1 MGFSVSGSAAIVF
14 IAAFVSV
21 GILYTAAYNGYEEVT
36 VAEDDQADRLLQQRN
51 TDVAIV
57 GTAYNTSTDNFTVEI
72 MNEGST
78 TLSVSETDVVLDGA
92 YQPAWASYNVSG
104 STTTDVWAP
113 GESLNV
119 TISTGT
125 DTEPSRVKVVTG
137 TGVSVT
143 EAV

>member
-21 GILYTAAYNGYEEVT
+21 GILYSAAYNGYEEVT
-36 VAEDDQADRLLQQRN
+36 VAEDGQADRLLQQRN
-51 TDVAIV
+51 TDVSIV
-57 GTAYNTSTDNFTVEI
+57 GTSYNATETNFTVQI
-72 MNEGST
+72 MNDGSA

-92 YQPAWASYNVSG
+92 YQPTWESYNVSG

-113 GESLNV
+113 GETLNV
-119 TISTGT
+119 TVSSDSDPT
-125 DTEPSRVKVVTG
+125 RVKVVTG

-143 EAV
+143 EVR

>member
-36 VAEDDQADRLLQQRN
+36 VAEDGQADRLLQQRN
-51 TDVAIV
+51 TDVSIV
-57 GTAYNTSTDNFTVEI
+57 GTAYNASETNFTVEI
-72 MNEGST
+72 MNEGSA

-92 YQPAWASYNVSG
+92 YQPTWGSYNVSG

-119 TISTGT
+119 TIST
-125 DTEPSRVKVVTG
+125 DTNPSRVKVVTG
-137 TGVSVT
+137 SGVSAT
-143 EAV
+143 EVR

>member
-36 VAEDDQADRLLQQRN
+36 VAEDGQADRLLHQRN
-51 TDVAIV
+51 TDVSIV
-57 GTAYNTSTDNFTVEI
+57 RTAYNSTESNFTVEI
-72 MNEGST
+72 VNEGSA
-78 TLSVSETDVVLDGA
+78 TLSVNETDVVLDGA
-92 YQPAWASYNVSG
+92 YQPTWESYNVSG

-119 TISTGT
+119 TISTST
-125 DTEPSRVKVVTG
+125 DPSRVKVVTE

-143 EAV
+143 EVR

>member
-21 GILYTAAYNGYEEVT
+21 GILYSAAYNGYEEVT
-36 VAEDDQADRLLQQRN
+36 VAEDGQADRLLQQRN
-51 TDVAIV
+51 TDVSIV
-57 GTAYNTSTDNFTVEI
+57 GTSYNSTEENFTVQI
-72 MNEGST
+72 MNDGST

-92 YQPAWASYNVSG
+92 YQSSWESYNVSG

-113 GESLNV
+113 GETLNV
-119 TISTGT
+119 TVNSTSAPG
-125 DTEPSRVKVVTG
+125 RVKVVTG

-143 EAV
+143 SEVT

>member
-21 GILYTAAYNGYEEVT
+21 GILYSAAYNGYEEVT
-36 VAEDDQADRLLQQRN
+36 VAEDGQADRLLQQRN
-51 TDVAIV
+51 TDVSIV
-57 GTAYNTSTDNFTVEI
+57 GTSYNSTETNFTVEI
-72 MNEGST
+72 MNEGSA

-92 YQPAWASYNVSG
+92 YEPTWESYNVSG

-119 TISTGT
+119 TINTSTNPG
-125 DTEPSRVKVVTG
+125 RVKIVTG

-143 EAV
+143 EVR